1 VIANTYSRILDLD
14 SPASQESEAAEV
26 KARVRYLL
34 ETYRLVETLV
44 TDMDTK
50 LATLATST
58 SPKPIRRI
66 LVAMSNLACDSQL
79 RAALLAA
86 GAAKKLVQFVHVAP
100 DSPLGSTLVELALAA
115 DVMRRCA
122 ATDEHR
128 QTLKAAG
135 AEGALDALGRL
146 ANDDKGAK
154 KSFSTSA
161 KCGLSRVEEEM
172 SAEALSLQRAVGQA
186 QDALAGRALHSG
198 SLSTLLELK
207 RAAHGGWTE
216 SKLRKLPCFPAFIS
230 HKRSSAQESA
240 GR

>member
-1 VIANTYSRILDLD
+1 MIANTYSRILDLD

-86 GAAKKLVQFVHVAP
+86 GAAKKLVQFVNVAA
-100 DSPLGSTLVELALAA
+100 DSPLGVTFAEMALAA
-115 DVMRRCA
+115 DCLRRCA

-128 QTLKAAG
+128 QTLKAEG
-135 AEGALDALGRL
+135 AEGALEELGKL
-146 ANDDKGAK
+146 ADDDKNSVAAA
-154 KSFSTSA
+154 TSA
-161 KCGLSRVEEEM
+161 
-172 SAEALSLQRAVGQA
+172 
-186 QDALAGRALHSG
+186 H
-198 SLSTLLELK
+198 
-207 RAAHGGWTE
+207 
-216 SKLRKLPCFPAFIS
+216 P
-230 HKRSSAQESA
+230 
-240 GR
+240 